1 MYVTSL
7 QSCTLYGPNAK
18 MAAGLIFHYF
28 IMYSFEFCMK
38 NEASH
43 ANFNLN
49 NRAVI
54 FAFGLYL
61 VPSFNL
67 AAP

>member
-1 MYVTSL
+1 
-7 QSCTLYGPNAK
+7 